1 MLSKSQKRSYF
12 QNLFLV
18 ANADGHYADEE
29 KLFLEEVARK
39 LGLESREAEKI
50 TNNPQKL
57 DFIIP
62 DSKDEKLKQL
72 EDIIVLM
79 MADKKIHKKEH
90 ELCLLFAEK
99 IGYSRQKLDKIVKKV
114 LSYDP
119 AQINIRTYKEI
130 FEYLE
135 DLKFEQ
141 EDIIRILQNVIE
153 GKVLTLADLSEIA
166 QEVWYKFIW
175 LLLVRMP
182 VLRKESKEM
191 IKIYLN
197 MMEEKKYTLEEL
209 QKEMMDTE
217 EAFGQS
223 LIKMEEMILDEIK
236 LDIIDALK
244 TI

>member
-1 MLSKSQKRSYF
+1 MLSNKQKQSYF

-29 KLFLEEVARK
+29 KLFLAEVARK
-39 LGLESREAEKI
+39 LGLEPREAERI

-57 DFIIP
+57 NFIIP
-62 DSKDEKLKQL
+62 QTDEEKLKQL

-79 MADKKIHKKEH
+79 MADRKIHKKEH

-99 IGYSRQKLDKIVKKV
+99 IGYSRKKLDQIVKKV

-119 AQINIRTYKEI
+119 AQINVRTYKEI
-130 FEYLE
+130 FT
-135 DLKFEQ
+135 DLKDLGLDSENTI
-141 EDIIRILQNVIE
+141 EVIQNLIE
-153 GKVLTLADLSEIA
+153 NKVLSIPEEDEMS
-166 QEVWYKFIW
+166 QEVLYKFIW
-175 LLLVRMP
+175 LLLVRLP
-182 VLRKESKEM
+182 ILREESKEM
-191 IKIYLN
+191 IKIYLDMIQKGN
-197 MMEEKKYTLEEL
+197 YTLEEL
-209 QKEMMDTE
+209 KKEMIDTE

-236 LDIIDALK
+236 LDINDALK

>member
-1 MLSKSQKRSYF
+1 MLSNKQKQSYF

-29 KLFLEEVARK
+29 KLFLAEVARK
-39 LGLESREAEKI
+39 LGLEPIETERI

-62 DSKDEKLKQL
+62 QTDEEKLKQL

-79 MADKKIHKKEH
+79 MADRKIHKREH
-90 ELCLLFAEK
+90 ELCLLFARK
-99 IGYSRQKLDKIVKKV
+99 IGYSSQKLDLIVKKV

-119 AQINIRTYKEI
+119 AQINLRAYKEVFGDLQDLGLDTKETI
-130 FEYLE
+130 ETIQNMIESKMLILSDE
-135 DLKFEQ
+135 D
-141 EDIIRILQNVIE
+141 
-153 GKVLTLADLSEIA
+153 EIS
-166 QEVWYKFIW
+166 QEVLYKFTW

-182 VLRKESKEM
+182 ILRDESKEM
-191 IKIYLN
+191 IKIYLTMIAKGN
-197 MMEEKKYTLEEL
+197 YSFKEL
-209 QKEMMDTE
+209 QKEMIDTE

-244 TI
+244 TM